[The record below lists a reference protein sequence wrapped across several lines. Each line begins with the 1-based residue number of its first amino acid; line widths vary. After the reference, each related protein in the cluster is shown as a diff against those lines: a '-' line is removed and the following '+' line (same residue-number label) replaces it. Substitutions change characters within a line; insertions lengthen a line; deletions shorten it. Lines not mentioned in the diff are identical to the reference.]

1 MNINIFIKLLPV
13 IIAGIFISSCGEK
26 FDLNDINVSDSN
38 GNIGGDTLYV
48 ELNPPWEGFN
58 QPQDVYV
65 GREPLIYVAD
75 TENNRIV
82 MLNLAGQVLST
93 RNVKHPV
100 AITQDYRLNLIVAA
114 EFDTTVGGITQTFS
128 AVFKYDLVA
137 VDHHMESAPVTRL
150 LPRAQDLNRPDL
162 EYTGACVF
170 ANNIFYVARKGPN
183 NSSFIDPDN
192 SILIFVPKSLF
203 SEQEGDTLVGRVPNI
218 DPLGQGPVSA
228 YDISSLTSFNNQ
240 TIDLIITL
248 TGGTSFKGNWLN
260 YQITPIDQRYVSN
273 FTPNTVDLVRP
284 NQFGRPEGSALD
296 NSGNIFIA
304 DAEKDSIFKFNA
316 FGDELESF
324 GGSEVFNQP
333 YGVSVFDQTVYVAD
347 TGNNR
352 IARFKLSTDF

>member
-1 MNINIFIKLLPV
+1 MKIKKFIKYIP
-13 IIAGIFISSCGEK
+13 IAVAVVFYSSCGDK
-26 FDLNDINVSDSN
+26 FDLNNIDVSSDNPNV
-38 GNIGGDTLYV
+38 GGDTLYV
-48 ELNPPWEGFN
+48 QLNPAWEGYN
-58 QPQDVYV
+58 QPQDVFV

-75 TENNRIV
+75 TENNRVV
-82 MLNLAGQVLST
+82 MLNVAGQILGT
-93 RNVKHPV
+93 RAVKRPV
-100 AITQDYRLNLIVAA
+100 AISQDYRLNLIVAA
-114 EFDTTVGGITQTFS
+114 EFDTSVGGTTQTFS
-128 AVFKYDLVA
+128 AVYKYDLVS
-137 VDHHMESAPVTRL
+137 VDHALELAPVTRL
-150 LPRAQDLNRPDL
+150 LPRAQDLNRPGL

-170 ANNIFYVARKGPN
+170 ANNLFYVARKGPN

-203 SEQEGDTLVGRVPNI
+203 GGGEGDTLVGRVPNI

-228 YDISSLTSFNNQ
+228 FDISSITSFNNQ
-240 TIDLIITL
+240 TIDIIITL

-260 YQITPIDQRYVSN
+260 YRITPIDQRYVSN

-296 NSGNIFIA
+296 NAGNIFIA

-324 GGSEVFNQP
+324 GGSELFSQP
-333 YGVSVFDQTVYVAD
+333 YGVSVFDETVYVAD

-352 IARFKLSTDF
+352 ILRFKLSTDF

>member
-1 MNINIFIKLLPV
+1 MSIKNLIVYIVLTLAV
-13 IIAGIFISSCGEK
+13 IFISSCGEK
-26 FDLNDINVSDSN
+26 FNLNNIDLNNDNS
-38 GNIGGDTLYV
+38 NIGGDTLYIQ
-48 ELNPPWEGFN
+48 LNPPWEGFN

-82 MLNLAGQVLST
+82 MLNLAGQILST
-93 RNVKHPV
+93 RTVKRPV

-128 AVFKYDLVA
+128 AVYKYDLVA
-137 VDHHMESAPVTRL
+137 VDHQMGSAPVTRL
-150 LPRAQDLNRPDL
+150 LPRAQDLNRPAL
-162 EYTGACVF
+162 RYTGACVF
-170 ANNIFYVARKGPN
+170 ANNMFYVARKGPN

-203 SEQEGDTLVGRVPNI
+203 SNEEGDTLVGRVPNI

-240 TIDLIITL
+240 TIDIIITL

-260 YQITPIDQRYVSN
+260 YLITPIDQRYVSN
-273 FTPNTVDLVRP
+273 FTPNSVDLVIP

-324 GGSEVFNQP
+324 GGSDVFNQP
-333 YGVSVFDQTVYVAD
+333 YGVSVFDETVYVAD

-352 IARFKLSTDF
+352 ILRFKLSTDF